1 MGHWDAVMETCA
13 PPLLQVRDLCVSYGP
28 AAVVKGV
35 SFTLRRGETAAIV
48 GQSGSG
54 KTQTVLAALHL
65 LPRQA
70 VTTGSVIFEDTE
82 LLGLS
87 RGRLDV
93 LLGRRIAIVFQEPMS
108 SLDPLFTVGAQ
119 IGAILRLKA
128 GFSRRAA
135 KTRAK
140 ELLDLAGI
148 TEPGRRLRA
157 YPHELSGGQRQR
169 VAIAMA
175 IACNPDLLIAD
186 EPTTALDVT
195 VAARILELLAKLKQ
209 NFGMAMIFI
218 SHDLNLV
225 RRIADRVH
233 VMRAGEIVETGSASE
248 VAANPRH
255 EYTRM
260 LLAAMPRAR
269 KNVREDAP
277 VLVRAQNIGVSFSLR
292 GGLLSLAREIKV
304 VDNVSLCLSQGR
316 TLGIVGE
323 SGSGK
328 STLARALLKL
338 VPATGT
344 ISFDGHDL
352 TQLDRAAMRPMRRSM
367 QLVFQDPYGSL
378 SPAMRVGD
386 IVTEGLRVHEPAIG
400 RKERHARAALALEEV
415 LLDPGLRHRFPH
427 ELSGGQRQRVAIA
440 RAMIL
445 KPRLVVLDEPT
456 SALDRA
462 VQIGIL
468 ALLEQLQEAHGLTY
482 VLISHDLAVICAA
495 ADEIAVMKDGRIIEW
510 GAANEIVERPRE
522 PYTRALFAAAFQTEG
537 ETLAHQP
544 G

>member
-1 MGHWDAVMETCA
+1 MDAA
-13 PPLLQVRDLCVSYGP
+13 AQPLLRVRDLRVGYGP
-28 AAVVKGV
+28 ASVVKGV
-35 SFTLRRGETAAIV
+35 SFPLRRGETAAIV
-48 GQSGSG
+48 GESGSG
-54 KTQTVLAALHL
+54 KTQTVLAALRL
-65 LPRQA
+65 LPRYA
-70 VTTGSVIFEDTE
+70 VITGSVIFEDTE
-82 LLGLS
+82 LLVLS
-87 RGRLDV
+87 QRRLDA
-93 LLGRRIAIVFQEPMS
+93 LLGRRIAMIFQEPMS
-108 SLDPLFTVGAQ
+108 SLDPLFTVGSQ

-128 GFSRRAA
+128 GLSRRAA
-135 KTRAK
+135 ASRAK

-148 TEPGRRLRA
+148 AEPGRRIHA

-175 IACNPDLLIAD
+175 ISCNPDVLIAD

-195 VAARILELLAKLKQ
+195 VAAKILELLAKLKQ
-209 NFGMAMIFI
+209 CFGMAMIFI
-218 SHDLNLV
+218 SHDLGLV
-225 RRIADRVH
+225 RRIADTVH
-233 VMRAGEIVETGSASE
+233 VMGEGEIVETGSAAE

-269 KNVREDAP
+269 ARTRKDTP
-277 VLVRAQNIGVSFSLR
+277 VLFRAENIGVRFSLR
-292 GGLLSLAREIKV
+292 GNFLSAAREIKA

-338 VPATGT
+338 VPASGT
-344 ISFDGHDL
+344 TSFDGRDL
-352 TQLDRAAMRPMRRSM
+352 ARLDRAMMRPLRRSM

-378 SPAMRVGD
+378 SPLMRIGD
-386 IVTEGLRVHEPAIG
+386 IVTEGLRVHEPAMS
-400 RKERHARAALALEEV
+400 RNARDARAALALEEV
-415 LLDPGLRHRFPH
+415 LLDPGMRHRFPQ

-482 VLISHDLAVICAA
+482 VFISHDLAVIRAV
-495 ADEIAVMKDGRIIEW
+495 ADEIAVMKDGRIIEQ
-510 GAANEIVERPRE
+510 GLTEEIVERPRA
-522 PYTRALFAAAFQTEG
+522 PYTSALIAAAFQTG
-537 ETLAHQP
+537 EA
-544 G
+544 

>member
-1 MGHWDAVMETCA
+1 MDACRH
-13 PPLLQVRDLCVSYGP
+13 PLLRVRELRVSYGP
-28 AAVVKGV
+28 ASVLKGV
-35 SFTLRRGETAAIV
+35 SFALEHGETAAIV
-48 GQSGSG
+48 GESGSG
-54 KTQTVLAALHL
+54 KTQTVLAALRL

-70 VTTGSVIFEDTE
+70 VTAGSVIFEDSE
-82 LLGLS
+82 LLTLS
-87 RGRLDV
+87 RRQLDA
-93 LLGRRIAIVFQEPMS
+93 LLGRRIAMVFQEPMS

-119 IGAILRLKA
+119 VGAILRLKA
-128 GFSRRAA
+128 GLSRRAA
-135 KTRAK
+135 ASQTK

-148 TEPGRRLRA
+148 AEPGRRVHA

-209 NFGMAMIFI
+209 SFGMAMIFI
-218 SHDLNLV
+218 SHDFAIV
-225 RRIADRVH
+225 RRIADSVH
-233 VMRAGEIVETGSASE
+233 VMREGEIIEAGSAAE
-248 VAANPRH
+248 VARNPRH
-255 EYTRM
+255 EYTRL

-269 KNVREDAP
+269 ARTRKDTPVLLRARDINVR
-277 VLVRAQNIGVSFSLR
+277 FSLR
-292 GGLLSLAREIKV
+292 GNFLSAARELKA
-304 VDNVSLCLSQGR
+304 VDGVNLCLREGR
-316 TLGIVGE
+316 TLGLVGE

-338 VPATGT
+338 VPASGT
-344 ISFDGHDL
+344 VSFDGRDL
-352 TQLDRAAMRPMRRSM
+352 TPLDRAAMRPLRRSM

-378 SPAMRVGD
+378 SPLMRIGD
-386 IVTEGLRVHEPAIG
+386 IVTEGLRVHEPAMS
-400 RKERHARAALALEEV
+400 RKERHAWAALALEEV
-415 LLDPGLRHRFPH
+415 LLDPALRHRFPQ

-468 ALLEQLQEAHGLTY
+468 ALLERMRATHGLTY
-482 VLISHDLAVICAA
+482 VFISHDLAVIRAV
-495 ADEIAVMKDGRIIEW
+495 ADEIAVMKDGRIIEQ
-510 GAANEIVERPRE
+510 GPAQEIVESPSQ
-522 PYTRALFAAAFQTEG
+522 PYTRALIAAALQTE
-537 ETLAHQP
+537 EA
-544 G
+544 

>member
-1 MGHWDAVMETCA
+1 
-13 PPLLQVRDLCVSYGP
+13 
-28 AAVVKGV
+28 
-35 SFTLRRGETAAIV
+35 
-48 GQSGSG
+48 
-54 KTQTVLAALHL
+54 
-65 LPRQA
+65 
-70 VTTGSVIFEDTE
+70 VIFEDTE
-82 LLGLS
+82 LLALS
-87 RGRLDV
+87 RTRLDA
-93 LLGRRIAIVFQEPMS
+93 LLGRRIAMVFQEPMS

-135 KTRAK
+135 KARAK

-148 TEPGRRLRA
+148 AEPGSRVHA

-209 NFGMAMIFI
+209 SFGMAMIFI
-218 SHDLNLV
+218 SHDLGLV
-225 RRIADRVH
+225 RRIADSVH
-233 VMRAGEIVETGSASE
+233 VMREGEIIEAGSPAE
-248 VAANPRH
+248 VAKNPRH
-255 EYTRM
+255 DYTRM

-269 KNVREDAP
+269 AHTRKDAP
-277 VLVRAQNIGVSFSLR
+277 VVLRAENIGVRFSLR
-292 GGLLSLAREIKV
+292 GGLFSVAREIKA
-304 VDNVSLCLSQGR
+304 VDGVSLCLNCGR
-316 TLGIVGE
+316 TLGIAGE

-338 VPATGT
+338 VPASGMV
-344 ISFDGHDL
+344 SFDGRDV
-352 TQLDRAAMRPMRRSM
+352 TQLDRSAMRPLRRSM

-378 SPAMRVGD
+378 SPLMRVGD
-386 IVTEGLRVHEPAIG
+386 IVTEGLRVHEPAMS
-400 RKERHARAALALEEV
+400 REERDVRAVLALEEV
-415 LLDPGLRHRFPH
+415 LLNPNLRHRFPQ

-468 ALLEQLQEAHGLTY
+468 ALLEQLQDAHGVTY
-482 VLISHDLAVICAA
+482 VFISHDLAVIRAV
-495 ADEIAVMKDGRIIEW
+495 ADEIAVMKDGRIVEQ
-510 GAANEIVERPRE
+510 GPAQQIVERPRE
-522 PYTRALFAAAFQTEG
+522 PYSKALIAAAF
-537 ETLAHQP
+537 LAD
-544 G
+544 GT

>member
-1 MGHWDAVMETCA
+1 MDAPA
-13 PPLLQVRDLCVSYGP
+13 QPLLRVRDLRVSYGP
-28 AAVVKGV
+28 TSVVKGV
-35 SFTLRRGETAAIV
+35 SFTLRHGETAAIV
-48 GQSGSG
+48 GESGSG
-54 KTQTVLAALHL
+54 KTQTVLAALKL

-82 LLGLS
+82 LLALS
-87 RGRLDV
+87 RRRLDA
-93 LLGRRIAIVFQEPMS
+93 LLGRRIAMIFQEPMAA
-108 SLDPLFTVGAQ
+108 LDPLFTVGAQ
-119 IGAILRLKA
+119 IAVILRLKA
-128 GFSRRAA
+128 GLSRRAA
-135 KTRAK
+135 TSRAK

-148 TEPGRRLRA
+148 AEPGRRIHA

-209 NFGMAMIFI
+209 SFGMAMIFI
-218 SHDLNLV
+218 SHDLGLV
-225 RRIADRVH
+225 RRIADSVH
-233 VMRAGEIVETGSASE
+233 VMREGEIVEAGSAAE

-255 EYTRM
+255 DYTRM

-269 KNVREDAP
+269 PHTRTETP
-277 VLVRAQNIGVSFSLR
+277 VLLRAQNIGVRFSLR
-292 GGLLSLAREIKV
+292 GGLLSVARELKA
-304 VDNVSLCLSQGR
+304 VDGVSLCLNQGR

-338 VPATGT
+338 VPASGT
-344 ISFDGHDL
+344 ISFGGHDL
-352 TQLDRAAMRPMRRSM
+352 TPLDRAAMRPLRRSM

-386 IVTEGLRVHEPAIG
+386 IVTEGLRVHDPAIS

-415 LLDPGLRHRFPH
+415 FLDPDLRHRFPQ

-462 VQIGIL
+462 VQTGIL

-482 VLISHDLAVICAA
+482 VFISHDLAVIRAVA
-495 ADEIAVMKDGRIIEW
+495 NEIAVMKDGRIIEQ
-510 GAANEIVERPRE
+510 GAAQEIVERPRA
-522 PYTRALFAAAFQTEG
+522 PYTRALIAAAFQTG
-537 ETLAHQP
+537 ET
-544 G
+544 

>member
-1 MGHWDAVMETCA
+1 MAWPARRRAPLIDAA
-13 PPLLQVRDLCVSYGP
+13 AKPLLRVRDLRVSYGP
-28 AAVVKGV
+28 ASVVKGV
-35 SFTLRRGETAAIV
+35 SFTLRRGETAAIA
-48 GQSGSG
+48 GESGSG
-54 KTQTVLAALHL
+54 KTQTVLAALGV

-70 VTTGSVIFEDTE
+70 VTTGLVIFEDTE
-82 LLGLS
+82 LLALS
-87 RGRLDV
+87 RRRLDA
-93 LLGRRIAIVFQEPMS
+93 LLGRRIAMVFQEPMS

-119 IGAILRLKA
+119 IRAILRLKA
-128 GFSRRAA
+128 GLSRRAA
-135 KTRAK
+135 KARAK

-148 TEPGRRLRA
+148 SEPGRRVHS

-195 VAARILELLAKLKQ
+195 VAAKILELLAKLKQ
-209 NFGMAMIFI
+209 IFGMAMIFI
-218 SHDLNLV
+218 SHDLGLV
-225 RRIADRVH
+225 RRIADSVH
-233 VMRAGEIVETGSASE
+233 VMREGEIVEAGSTAD

-269 KNVREDAP
+269 EHVRMETP
-277 VLVRAQNIGVSFSLR
+277 VLLRAQNIGVRFSLR
-292 GGLLSLAREIKV
+292 GGLLSGAREIKA
-304 VDNVSLCLSQGR
+304 VDGVSLCLGQGR
-316 TLGIVGE
+316 TLGLVGK

-338 VPATGT
+338 VPASGMLN
-344 ISFDGHDL
+344 FGGRDL
-352 TQLDRAAMRPMRRSM
+352 TRLDRAAMRPLRRSM

-378 SPAMRVGD
+378 SPLMRIGD
-386 IVTEGLRVHEPAIG
+386 IVTEGLRVHEPAMS
-400 RKERHARAALALEEV
+400 RSAREARAALALEEV
-415 LLDPGLRHRFPH
+415 LLDSSLRFRFPR

-468 ALLEQLQEAHGLTY
+468 ALLEDLQEAHGLTY
-482 VLISHDLAVICAA
+482 VLISHDLAVIRAV
-495 ADEIAVMKDGRIIEW
+495 ADEIAVMKDGRIVEY
-510 GAANEIVERPRE
+510 APAQEIVERPRE
-522 PYTRALFAAAFQTEG
+522 PYTRALIAAAFQTG
-537 ETLAHQP
+537 ET
-544 G
+544 

>member
-1 MGHWDAVMETCA
+1 MAGLAGRREPLMDAAA
-13 PPLLQVRDLCVSYGP
+13 PPLLRVRDLRVSYGP
-28 AAVVKGV
+28 ASVVKGA
-35 SFTLRRGETAAIV
+35 SFTLRHGETAAIV
-48 GQSGSG
+48 GESGSG
-54 KTQTVLAALHL
+54 KTQTVLAALRL

-70 VTTGSVIFEDTE
+70 VATGSVIFEDTE
-82 LLGLS
+82 LLALS
-87 RGRLDV
+87 RRRLDA
-93 LLGRRIAIVFQEPMS
+93 LLGRRIAMIFQEPMS
-108 SLDPLFTVGAQ
+108 SLDPLFTAGAQ

-128 GFSRRAA
+128 GLSRRAA
-135 KTRAK
+135 ASRAK

-148 TEPGRRLRA
+148 AEPGRRVHA

-175 IACNPDLLIAD
+175 IACNPALLIAD

-209 NFGMAMIFI
+209 SFGMAMIFI
-218 SHDLNLV
+218 SHDLGLV
-225 RRIADRVH
+225 RRIADSVH
-233 VMRAGEIVETGSASE
+233 VMREGEIVEAGSAAE
-248 VAANPRH
+248 VTANPRH

-269 KNVREDAP
+269 AHTRNDTP
-277 VLVRAQNIGVSFSLR
+277 TLLRAQNIGVRFSLR
-292 GGLLSLAREIKV
+292 GNFLSAAREIKA

-338 VPATGT
+338 VRASGT
-344 ISFDGHDL
+344 VSFDGRDL
-352 TQLDRAAMRPMRRSM
+352 TRLDRAAMRPLRRSM

-378 SPAMRVGD
+378 SPGMRIGD
-386 IVTEGLRVHEPAIG
+386 IITEGLRVHEPAIR

-415 LLDPGLRHRFPH
+415 LLEPSLRNRFPH

-462 VQIGIL
+462 VQTGIL
-468 ALLEQLQEAHGLTY
+468 GLLEQLQEAHGLTY
-482 VLISHDLAVICAA
+482 VFISHDLAVIRAV
-495 ADEIAVMKDGRIIEW
+495 ADEIAVMKDGRIIEQ
-510 GAANEIVERPRE
+510 GAANEIVESPRE
-522 PYTRALFAAAFQTEG
+522 PYTMALIAAAFQTG
-537 ETLAHQP
+537 E
-544 G
+544 

>member
-1 MGHWDAVMETCA
+1 
-13 PPLLQVRDLCVSYGP
+13 
-28 AAVVKGV
+28 
-35 SFTLRRGETAAIV
+35 
-48 GQSGSG
+48 
-54 KTQTVLAALHL
+54 
-65 LPRQA
+65 
-70 VTTGSVIFEDTE
+70 
-82 LLGLS
+82 
-87 RGRLDV
+87 
-93 LLGRRIAIVFQEPMS
+93 MS

-128 GFSRRAA
+128 GLSRRAA
-135 KTRAK
+135 VSRAK

-148 TEPGRRLRA
+148 PDPGRRVHV

-209 NFGMAMIFI
+209 TLGMAMIFI
-218 SHDLNLV
+218 SHDLGLV
-225 RRIADRVH
+225 RRIADSVL
-233 VMRAGEIVETGSASE
+233 VMREGEIVEAGSAAE

-255 EYTRM
+255 EYTHM

-269 KNVREDAP
+269 THRRMDTP
-277 VLVRAQNIGVSFSLR
+277 VLLRARDLGVRFSLR
-292 GGLLSLAREIKV
+292 GGLFSVARELAAVNEI
-304 VDNVSLCLSQGR
+304 SLCLREGR

-338 VPATGT
+338 VPARGT
-344 ISFDGHDL
+344 ISFDGRDF
-352 TQLDRAAMRPMRRSM
+352 TGLDRAAMRPLRHSM

-378 SPAMRVGD
+378 SPLMRIGD
-386 IVTEGLRVHEPAIG
+386 IVTEGLRVHEPAMS
-400 RKERHARAALALEEV
+400 RKERDARAVLALEEV
-415 LLDPGLRHRFPH
+415 LLDPTLRHRFPQ

-440 RAMIL
+440 RAIIL

-462 VQIGIL
+462 VQTGIL
-468 ALLEQLQEAHGLTY
+468 TLLEQLQEAHGLTY
-482 VLISHDLAVICAA
+482 VFISHDLAVIRAV
-495 ADEIAVMKDGRIIEW
+495 ADEIAVMKDGRIVEQ
-510 GAANEIVERPRE
+510 GPAREIVERPRA
-522 PYTRALFAAAFQTEG
+522 PYTRSLIEAAFQTEG
-537 ETLAHQP
+537 KSIANPQ

>member
-1 MGHWDAVMETCA
+1 MKTCA
-13 PPLLQVRDLCVSYGP
+13 EPLLRVRELRVSYGP
-28 AAVVKGV
+28 AQVVKGV

-48 GQSGSG
+48 GESGSG
-54 KTQTVLAALHL
+54 KTQTVLAALRL
-65 LPRQA
+65 LPRHA

-82 LLGLS
+82 LLTAS
-87 RGRLDV
+87 RRRLDA
-93 LLGRRIAIVFQEPMS
+93 LLGRRIAMVFQEPMS

-119 IGAILRLKA
+119 IAAILRLKA
-128 GFSRRAA
+128 GLSRRAA
-135 KTRAK
+135 KARAK
-140 ELLDLAGI
+140 ELLDVVGI
-148 TEPGRRLRA
+148 AEPGVHA

-195 VAARILELLAKLKQ
+195 VAAKILELLAKLKQ
-209 NFGMAMIFI
+209 SFGMAMIFI
-218 SHDLNLV
+218 SHDLGLV
-225 RRIADRVH
+225 RRIADSVH
-233 VMRAGEIVETGSASE
+233 VMREGEIVEAGSAAG
-248 VAANPRH
+248 VAANPRND
-255 EYTRM
+255 YTQM
-260 LLAAMPRAR
+260 LLATMPRAR
-269 KNVREDAP
+269 EHTRTDTP
-277 VLVRAQNIGVSFSLR
+277 VLLRARDIDVRFQLR
-292 GGLLSLAREIKV
+292 GGLLSAARELKA
-304 VDNVSLCLSQGR
+304 VDGVSLCLNQGR

-338 VPATGT
+338 VPASGT
-344 ISFDGHDL
+344 VSFDGCDL
-352 TQLDRAAMRPMRRSM
+352 TRLDRAAMRPLRRSM

-386 IVTEGLRVHEPAIG
+386 IVTEGLRVHEPAMT
-400 RKERHARAALALEEV
+400 RLARDARAAVALEEV
-415 LLDPGLRHRFPH
+415 LLDPGMRHRFPQ

-440 RAMIL
+440 RAVIL

-482 VLISHDLAVICAA
+482 VFISHDLAVIRAV
-495 ADEIAVMKDGRIIEW
+495 ADEIAVMKDGRIIEQ
-510 GAANEIVERPRE
+510 GPATEIVERPRE
-522 PYTRALFAAAFQTEG
+522 PYTRALIAAAFHTA
-537 ETLAHQP
+537 ET
-544 G
+544 

>member
-1 MGHWDAVMETCA
+1 MDAA
-13 PPLLQVRDLCVSYGP
+13 AQPLLRVRDLRVSYGP
-28 AAVVKGV
+28 ASVVKGV
-35 SFTLRRGETAAIV
+35 SFTLQHGETAAIV
-48 GQSGSG
+48 GESGSG
-54 KTQTVLAALHL
+54 KTQTVLAALRL
-65 LPRQA
+65 LPRHA
-70 VTTGSVIFEDTE
+70 VTTGSVIFEDIE
-82 LLGLS
+82 LLALS
-87 RGRLDV
+87 RRRFDA
-93 LLGRRIAIVFQEPMS
+93 LLGRRITMVFQEPMS

-135 KTRAK
+135 KERAT

-148 TEPGRRLRA
+148 AEPGRRVRA

-209 NFGMAMIFI
+209 SFGMAMIFI
-218 SHDLNLV
+218 SHDLGLV
-225 RRIADRVH
+225 RRIADSVH
-233 VMRAGEIVETGSASE
+233 VMREGEIFEAGSAAE

-269 KNVREDAP
+269 AHPRNDTP
-277 VLVRAQNIGVSFSLR
+277 VLLRAQNISVRFSLR
-292 GGLLSLAREIKV
+292 GGLLSVARELKA
-304 VDNVSLCLSQGR
+304 VDGISLCLGQGR

-338 VPATGT
+338 VPASGT
-344 ISFDGHDL
+344 VSFDGRDL
-352 TQLDRAAMRPMRRSM
+352 TRLHRSAMRPLRRSM

-378 SPAMRVGD
+378 SPAMRIGD
-386 IVTEGLRVHEPAIG
+386 IVTEGLRVHEPAIS

-415 LLDPGLRHRFPH
+415 LLDPGLRNRFPH

-482 VLISHDLAVICAA
+482 VFISHDLAVIRAV
-495 ADEIAVMKDGRIIEW
+495 ADEIAVMKDGRIIEQ
-510 GAANEIVERPRE
+510 GASQEIIEHPRE
-522 PYTRALFAAAFQTEG
+522 PYTRALIAAAFETE
-537 ETLAHQP
+537 EA
-544 G
+544 

>member
-1 MGHWDAVMETCA
+1 MDACGK
-13 PPLLQVRDLCVSYGP
+13 PLFRVRDLRVNYGP
-28 AAVVKGV
+28 ASVVKGV
-35 SFTLRRGETAAIV
+35 SFTLRHGETAAIV
-48 GQSGSG
+48 GESGSG
-54 KTQTVLAALHL
+54 KTQTVLAALKL

-82 LLGLS
+82 LLALS
-87 RGRLDV
+87 RRRLDA
-93 LLGRRIAIVFQEPMS
+93 LLGRRIAMIFQEPMS
-108 SLDPLFTVGAQ
+108 ALDPLFTVGAQ
-119 IGAILRLKA
+119 IAAILRLKS

-135 KTRAK
+135 TSRAK

-148 TEPGRRLRA
+148 AEPGRRIHA

-209 NFGMAMIFI
+209 SFGMAMIFI
-218 SHDLNLV
+218 SHDLGLV
-225 RRIADRVH
+225 RRIADSVH
-233 VMRAGEIVETGSASE
+233 VMREGEIVEAGSAAE

-255 EYTRM
+255 DYTRM

-269 KNVREDAP
+269 AHIRTDTS
-277 VLVRAQNIGVSFSLR
+277 VLLRAQNIGVRFSLR
-292 GGLLSLAREIKV
+292 GKFLSAAREIKA
-304 VDNVSLCLSQGR
+304 VDNVSLWLSQGR

-338 VPATGT
+338 VPASGM
-344 ISFDGHDL
+344 ISFDGRDL
-352 TQLDRAAMRPMRRSM
+352 TRLDRSAMRPLRRSM

-386 IVTEGLRVHEPAIG
+386 IVTEGLRVHEPAIS

-415 LLDPGLRHRFPH
+415 FLDPGLRHRFPQ

-462 VQIGIL
+462 VQTGIL

-482 VLISHDLAVICAA
+482 VFISHDLAVIRAMT
-495 ADEIAVMKDGRIIEW
+495 DEIAVMKDGRIIEQ
-510 GAANEIVERPRE
+510 GVAQEIVERPRE
-522 PYTRALFAAAFQTEG
+522 PYTSALIAAALQTEG
-537 ETLAHQP
+537 K
-544 G
+544 

>member
-1 MGHWDAVMETCA
+1 LHTLEHKVCGK
-13 PPLLQVRDLCVSYGP
+13 PLLRVRDLRVSYSP
-28 AAVVKGV
+28 ASVVNGV
-35 SFTLRRGETAAIV
+35 SFTLRHGETAVIV

-54 KTQTVLAALHL
+54 KTQTVLAALRL
-65 LPRQA
+65 LPRHA

-82 LLGLS
+82 LLALS
-87 RGRLDV
+87 RRRLDA
-93 LLGRRIAIVFQEPMS
+93 LLGRRIAMVFQEPMS

-119 IGAILRLKA
+119 IGAVLRLKT
-128 GFSRRAA
+128 GLSRRAA
-135 KTRAK
+135 TSRAK
-140 ELLDLAGI
+140 ELLDLVGI
-148 TEPGRRLRA
+148 AEPGRRVHA

-175 IACNPDLLIAD
+175 ISCNPDLLIAD

-209 NFGMAMIFI
+209 SFGMAMILI
-218 SHDLNLV
+218 SHDLGLV
-225 RRIADRVH
+225 RRIADSVH
-233 VMRAGEIVETGSASE
+233 VMREGKIVEAGPAAE

-269 KNVREDAP
+269 AHTRKDAL
-277 VLVRAQNIGVSFSLR
+277 VLLRARDLDVTFQLP
-292 GGLLSLAREIKV
+292 GGLLSVARELKA
-304 VDNVSLCLSQGR
+304 VDGVSLCLDQGR

-338 VPATGT
+338 VPASGT
-344 ISFDGHDL
+344 VSFDGRDL
-352 TQLDRAAMRPMRRSM
+352 TRLDRSAMRPLRRSM

-378 SPAMRVGD
+378 SPAMRIGD
-386 IVTEGLRVHEPAIG
+386 IVTEGLRVHEPAIS
-400 RKERHARAALALEEV
+400 RKERHVRAALALEEV
-415 LLDPGLRHRFPH
+415 LLEPGLRHRFPQ

-468 ALLEQLQEAHGLTY
+468 ALLEQLQDAHGLTY
-482 VLISHDLAVICAA
+482 VFISHDLAVIRAV
-495 ADEIAVMKDGRIIEW
+495 ADEIAVMKDGRIIEQ
-510 GAANEIVERPRE
+510 GPANEIVERPRE
-522 PYTRALFAAAFQTEG
+522 AYTKALIAAAVLTG
-537 ETLAHQP
+537 EA
-544 G
+544 